1 MSGPDRVKL
10 PRPATQMGLIF
21 VLLTISCN
29 RAQDLG
35 KGPVEAAMAPQPSS
49 SASTEPGD
57 AEAATITAPWP
68 TLVREER
75 WDAAWRALEAIGEA
89 DRSRPEIRYVR
100 ARVAL
105 ARDDAGTALP
115 LLAGLEASLPLL
127 AEDIGRRRA
136 EAMLAIGPYADAGA
150 WFAARATAG
159 SQLDAARAF
168 ERAKDLKRARASA
181 DRVLSM
187 EHRTRAQEAEA
198 RAIRIRIADP
208 PGDGERADARW
219 LAVQGAD
226 LPAAA
231 DALAT
236 LARVDPAHPLSAKE
250 LLLRAKLLADAG
262 RADDAIH
269 AVDLSAGA
277 PDAATVS
284 NRDRAR
290 ARGIA
295 LYKARGRWSEAAK
308 VLTEAAGA
316 GGPDAAEDAFLAARA
331 LSRADRDEEAIRG
344 YEEVGRTFG
353 GSKWATSAAYFV
365 PYLRMLHGD
374 WRDCARGFAAYL
386 HDHPKGEEAADA
398 RRNGALCAL
407 LDGDGHDTREARITM
422 ERLSDDEGESLAAGS
437 ATELAAL
444 ASLHDGDRTHAL
456 ARWTDLARTRPLT
469 WPALLAR
476 ARLAEAG
483 APLPPAIEP
492 PVSAGA
498 PGSDPPPLAPAL
510 PAPADTL
517 HALGLDSD
525 AEDALR
531 DREPTVTAGSGA
543 RSSEALC
550 AAYGQLGVAHRAF
563 QIGQSLPS
571 SLLATAPGPRTRW
584 AWQCAFPQPY
594 ADVVTAAERDE
605 KLPPGLLWAVMRQE
619 SAFDPDAISPARA
632 VGLMQLLPETARP
645 IADELS
651 LPHDDARLTSAP
663 YAIAVAARYL
673 RQLLD
678 RFHGNVPLAV
688 AAYNAGA
695 EPVQR
700 WLSRAPGMQLDTFVA
715 RIPFAETRG
724 YVARVMGNLARY
736 EELTGGDAAV
746 LRLDLGL

>member
-1 MSGPDRVKL
+1 MAPEASTVSVASNMADAESGP
-10 PRPATQMGLIF
+10 
-21 VLLTISCN
+21 S
-29 RAQDLG
+29 
-35 KGPVEAAMAPQPSS
+35 E
-49 SASTEPGD
+49 
-57 AEAATITAPWP
+57 PWP

-75 WDAAWRALEAIGEA
+75 WDAAWRALDGLSEA

-105 ARDDAGTALP
+105 ARDDAAAALP
-115 LLAGLEASLPLL
+115 LLDGLEASLPLL

-136 EAMLAIGPYADAGA
+136 EAMLSVGPYADAGA
-150 WFAARATAG
+150 WFAARVTPGA
-159 SQLDAARAF
+159 QLQAARAF
-168 ERAKDLKRARASA
+168 EHAKDPKRARACA

-187 EHRTRAQEAEA
+187 EHRTRAQEAEV
-198 RAIRIRIADP
+198 RAIRVRIADP
-208 PGDGERADARW
+208 VGDGERFDARW

-250 LLLRAKLLADAG
+250 LLLRAKLLSDAG

-277 PDAATVS
+277 PDASTVS

-290 ARGIA
+290 ARGVA
-295 LYKARGRWSEAAK
+295 LYKARGRWGEAAK
-308 VLTEAAGA
+308 ILTEAAGA

-344 YEEVGRTFG
+344 YEEVGRTFS
-353 GSKWATSAAYFV
+353 GSRWAVSAAFFV

-386 HDHPKGEEAADA
+386 RDHAKGEEAADA
-398 RRNGALCAL
+398 RRDGALCAL
-407 LDGDGHDTREARITM
+407 LDGDGHDTREARVTL
-422 ERLSDDEGESLAAGS
+422 ERLSDDEGDSLAAGS
-437 ATELAAL
+437 AAELAAL
-444 ASLHDGDRTHAL
+444 AALRDGDRTHAL
-456 ARWTDLARTRPLT
+456 ARWTDLARTRSLT
-469 WPALLAR
+469 WPGLLAR
-476 ARLAEAG
+476 ARLAEAR
-483 APLPPAIEP
+483 APLPPAIDPAVSP
-492 PVSAGA
+492 PAAGA
-498 PGSDPPPLAPAL
+498 DAPPLAPAL

-531 DREPTVTAGSGA
+531 DREPTVTAGAGA
-543 RSSEALC
+543 RSPEALC
-550 AAYGQLGVAHRAF
+550 AAYGQLGVAHREF

-571 SLLATAPGPRTRW
+571 ALLATAPGPRTRW

-594 ADVVTAAERDE
+594 ADVVAGAERDE

-619 SAFDPDAISPARA
+619 SGFDPDAVSPARA

-651 LPHDDARLTSAP
+651 LPRDDARLTSAP

-673 RQLLD
+673 HQLLE
-678 RFHGNVPLAV
+678 RFHGSVPLAV

-695 EPVQR
+695 DPVQR

-715 RIPFAETRG
+715 RIPFGETRG
-724 YVARVMGNLARY
+724 YVARVVGNLARY

-746 LRLDLGL
+746 MKLDLGL

>member
-1 MSGPDRVKL
+1 
-10 PRPATQMGLIF
+10 
-21 VLLTISCN
+21 
-29 RAQDLG
+29 
-35 KGPVEAAMAPQPSS
+35 MAPEVSTVSAANMVDAAAGPS
-49 SASTEPGD
+49 E
-57 AEAATITAPWP
+57 PWP

-75 WDAAWRALEAIGEA
+75 WDAAWRALGALAEP

-105 ARDDAGTALP
+105 ARDDAAAALP
-115 LLAGLEASLPLL
+115 LLDGLEASLPLL

-136 EAMLAIGPYADAGA
+136 EAMLAVGPFADAGE
-150 WFAARATAG
+150 WFAARVTPGA
-159 SQLDAARAF
+159 QLQAARAF
-168 ERAKDLKRARASA
+168 ERAKDPKRARACA

-198 RAIRIRIADP
+198 RALRVRVADP
-208 PGDGERADARW
+208 VGDGERFDARW

-250 LLLRAKLLADAG
+250 LLLRAKLLSDAG

-277 PDAATVS
+277 PDASTVS
-284 NRDRAR
+284 NRERAR
-290 ARGIA
+290 ARGVA
-295 LYKARGRWSEAAK
+295 LYKARGRWGEAAK
-308 VLTEAAGA
+308 ILTEAAGA
-316 GGPDAAEDAFLAARA
+316 GGPDAAENAFLAARA

-344 YEEVGRTFG
+344 YEELGRTFS
-353 GSKWATSAAYFV
+353 GSKWAVSAAYFV

-374 WRDCARGFAAYL
+374 WRDCARGFTAYL
-386 HDHPKGEEAADA
+386 HDHPKGQEAPDA
-398 RRNGALCAL
+398 RRDGALCAL
-407 LDGDGHDTREARITM
+407 LDGDGHDAREARMTL
-422 ERLSDDEGESLAAGS
+422 ERLSDDEGDSLASGS
-437 ATELAAL
+437 AAELAAL
-444 ASLHDGDRTHAL
+444 AALRDGDRTHAL
-456 ARWTDLARTRPLT
+456 ARWTDLARARPLT

-483 APLPPAIEP
+483 APLPPAIDP
-492 PVSAGA
+492 ALSPSAAGA
-498 PGSDPPPLAPAL
+498 DSPPLTPPL

-531 DREPTVTAGSGA
+531 DRESTVTAGAGA
-543 RSSEALC
+543 RSPEALC
-550 AAYGQLGVAHRAF
+550 AAYGQLGVAHREF

-571 SLLATAPGPRTRW
+571 ALLATAPGPRTRW

-594 ADVVTAAERDE
+594 ADVVAAAERDE

-619 SAFDPDAISPARA
+619 SGFDSDVVSPARA

-673 RQLLD
+673 HQLLD
-678 RFHGNVPLAV
+678 RFHGSVPLAV

-695 EPVQR
+695 DPVQR

-715 RIPFAETRG
+715 RIPFGETRG

-746 LRLDLGL
+746 MPLDLGL

>member
-1 MSGPDRVKL
+1 MSGRDACALLLVLAACHRAPAATTL
-10 PRPATQMGLIF
+10 PA
-21 VLLTISCN
+21 
-29 RAQDLG
+29 
-35 KGPVEAAMAPQPSS
+35 EAMAPDASVATSAASDTLGAAVGPS
-49 SASTEPGD
+49 
-57 AEAATITAPWP
+57 APWP

-75 WDAAWRALEAIGEA
+75 WDAAWRALDALAEP

-105 ARDDAGTALP
+105 ERDDAAAALP
-115 LLAGLEASLPLL
+115 LLDGLEASLPLL

-136 EAMLAIGPYADAGA
+136 DAKLSVGPYADAGE
-150 WFAARATAG
+150 WFAARLTPGA
-159 SQLDAARAF
+159 QVQAARAF
-168 ERAKDLKRARASA
+168 ERAKDPKRARACA

-187 EHRTRAQEAEA
+187 EHRTRAQEADA
-198 RAIRIRIADP
+198 RALRIRTADP
-208 PGDGERADARW
+208 VGDGERFDARW

-236 LARVDPAHPLSAKE
+236 LARIDPAHPLSAKE
-250 LLLRAKLLADAG
+250 LLLRAKLLTDAG
-262 RADDAIH
+262 RTDDAIH
-269 AVDLSAGA
+269 AVELSAGA
-277 PDAATVS
+277 PDASTVS

-290 ARGIA
+290 ARGVA
-295 LYKARGRWSEAAK
+295 LYKARGRWGEAAK
-308 VLTEAAGA
+308 ILTEAAGA

-344 YEEVGRTFG
+344 YEEVGRNFS
-353 GSKWATSAAYFV
+353 GSKWAVSAAYFV

-374 WRDCARGFAAYL
+374 WRDCARGFAAYV
-386 HDHPKGEEAADA
+386 HDHPKGEEAPDA
-398 RRNGALCAL
+398 RRDGALCAL
-407 LDGDGHDTREARITM
+407 LDGDRHDTREARTTL
-422 ERLSDDEGESLAAGS
+422 EHLSDDQGESLAAGT
-437 ATELAAL
+437 AAELAAL
-444 ASLHDGDRTHAL
+444 AALHDGDRTHAL
-456 ARWTDLARTRPLT
+456 ARWTDLARARPLT

-483 APLPPAIEP
+483 APLPPAIDP
-492 PVSAGA
+492 ALSPAA
-498 PGSDPPPLAPAL
+498 PGADSPPLAPAL

-531 DREPTVTAGSGA
+531 DRESTVTAGAGA
-543 RSSEALC
+543 RSPEALC
-550 AAYGQLGVAHRAF
+550 AAYGQLGVAHREF

-571 SLLATAPGPRTRW
+571 ALLGTAPGPRTRW

-594 ADVVTAAERDE
+594 ADVVAAAERDE

-619 SAFDPDAISPARA
+619 SGFDPDAISPARA

-673 RQLLD
+673 HALLD
-678 RFHGNVPLAV
+678 RFHGSVPLAV

-695 EPVQR
+695 DPVQR

-715 RIPFAETRG
+715 RIPFGETRG

-736 EELTGGDAAV
+736 EELAGGDAAV
-746 LRLDLGL
+746 IRLDLGL

>member
-1 MSGPDRVKL
+1 MFGRDACALLLLVAACHRA
-10 PRPATQMGLIF
+10 PAVATA
-21 VLLTISCN
+21 T
-29 RAQDLG
+29 A
-35 KGPVEAAMAPQPSS
+35 EAMAPDASPPVSATSDTADAAPGPS
-49 SASTEPGD
+49 
-57 AEAATITAPWP
+57 APWP

-75 WDAAWRALEAIGEA
+75 WDAAWRSLEGLAEP
-89 DRSRPEIRYVR
+89 DRGRPEIRYVR

-105 ARDDAGTALP
+105 ARDDAAAAVP
-115 LLAGLEASLPLL
+115 LLDGLEASLPLL
-127 AEDIGRRRA
+127 AEDIGHRRA
-136 EAMLAIGPYADAGA
+136 EAMLSVGPFADAGV
-150 WFAARATAG
+150 WFAARVTPGA
-159 SQLDAARAF
+159 QLQAARAF
-168 ERAKDLKRARASA
+168 ERAKDPKRARACA

-198 RAIRIRIADP
+198 RAIRVRIADP
-208 PGDGERADARW
+208 VGDGERSDARW

-250 LLLRAKLLADAG
+250 LLLRAKLLSDAG

-277 PDAATVS
+277 PDASTVS

-308 VLTEAAGA
+308 ILTEAAGA
-316 GGPDAAEDAFLAARA
+316 GGPDAAENAFLAARA

-344 YEEVGRTFG
+344 YEDVGRTFS
-353 GSKWATSAAYFV
+353 GSKWAVSAAYFV

-386 HDHPKGEEAADA
+386 HDHPKGEEAPEA
-398 RRNGALCAL
+398 RRDGALCAL
-407 LDGDGHDTREARITM
+407 LDGDGHDTRQARVTL
-422 ERLSDDEGESLAAGS
+422 ERLSDDEGESLAAGT
-437 ATELAAL
+437 AAELAAL
-444 ASLHDGDRTHAL
+444 ASLRDGDRTHAL

-469 WPALLAR
+469 WPGLLAR

-492 PVSAGA
+492 AMSPSAAGA
-498 PGSDPPPLAPAL
+498 DSPPLAPPL

-531 DREPTVTAGSGA
+531 DRESAVTAGSGA
-543 RSSEALC
+543 RAPEALC
-550 AAYGQLGVAHRAF
+550 AAYGQLGVAHREF

-571 SLLATAPGPRTRW
+571 ALLATAPGPRTRW
-584 AWQCAFPQPY
+584 AWQCAFPRPY
-594 ADVVTAAERDE
+594 ADVVAAAERDE

-619 SAFDPDAISPARA
+619 SGFDPDAISPARA

-645 IADELS
+645 IAEELS
-651 LPHDDARLTSAP
+651 LAHDDARLTSAP

-673 RQLLD
+673 HQLLD
-678 RFHGNVPLAV
+678 RFHGSVPLAV

-695 EPVQR
+695 DPVQR

-715 RIPFAETRG
+715 RIPFGETRG

-746 LRLDLGL
+746 TRLDLGL